1 MIRDLVLRSRRLLTG
16 DGLGEGALV
25 IDGGR
30 IEAITAVTAAPAAR
44 EVVDVGSLVVMPG
57 LVDSHV
63 HVNDPGRADWE
74 GFDSATC
81 AAMCGGVTTL
91 IDMPLN
97 SIPPTTT
104 ADHLEQKRRAAAG
117 RLAVDVGFWGGVVPG
132 NLGELESMA
141 DAGVL
146 GFKCFLCASGVDEF
160 PHIVADDLEAALSGL
175 ARIGAVLLVHAEDPV
190 ILGNAQP
197 TRGTESRWYRSYLA
211 TRPDEA
217 ELESIRLLI
226 RLARKTGGRVHI
238 VHLSTARALGEI
250 AEARRSGVRVSVETC
265 PHYLHFAAEDVPDG
279 ATEFKCAPPIRSR
292 ENREL
297 LWQGL
302 VTGEI
307 DLVASDHSPSPPE
320 LKCRDSGDFLNAW
333 GGISSL
339 PLTLPVVWTGA
350 RSRGVALEALPR
362 WLAEGPARL
371 AGLADRKGHLRV
383 GADAD
388 LVVWDPDVAAIVH
401 PETRHT
407 RHALTPYA
415 GQTLYGR
422 VEMTILRGQLV
433 YRRPDLLRLDAGML
447 LESTR
452 VRLH

>member
-1 MIRDLVLRSRRLLTG
+1 MPVSWGSSAFSAPRVWMSFRTSWPMISRPRWLVWPR
-16 DGLGEGALV
+16 
-25 IDGGR
+25 ID
-30 IEAITAVTAAPAAR
+30 
-44 EVVDVGSLVVMPG
+44 
-57 LVDSHV
+57 
-63 HVNDPGRADWE
+63 
-74 GFDSATC
+74 
-81 AAMCGGVTTL
+81 
-91 IDMPLN
+91 
-97 SIPPTTT
+97 
-104 ADHLEQKRRAAAG
+104 
-117 RLAVDVGFWGGVVPG
+117 
-132 NLGELESMA
+132 
-141 DAGVL
+141 
-146 GFKCFLCASGVDEF
+146 
-160 PHIVADDLEAALSGL
+160 
-175 ARIGAVLLVHAEDPV
+175 AVLLVHAEDPAV
-190 ILGNAQP
+190 LAERPARPGAL
-197 TRGTESRWYRSYLA
+197 ESRRYRSYLA

-362 WLAEGPARL
+362 WLSEGPARL
-371 AGLADRKGHLRV
+371 AGLADRKGHLRAGRRRRSRGVGSRRCSHRPSRDAPDSSCAHSLRGPDALRPSRDDDSARSARLQASGFTASRRRDAV
-383 GADAD
+383 GAHPCPTSLSWSTWRRSA
-388 LVVWDPDVAAIVH
+388 WVAW
-401 PETRHT
+401 P
-407 RHALTPYA
+407 
-415 GQTLYGR
+415 
-422 VEMTILRGQLV
+422 
-433 YRRPDLLRLDAGML
+433 
-447 LESTR
+447 
-452 VRLH
+452 

>member
-30 IEAITAVTAAPAAR
+30 IEAITAVTATPAAR

-74 GFDSATC
+74 GFDSATR

-104 ADHLEQKRRAAAG
+104 AAHLEEKRRVAAG

-146 GFKCFLCASGVDEF
+146 GFKCFLCPSGVDEF
-160 PHIVADDLEAALSGL
+160 PHIVADDLEAALADL
-175 ARIGAVLLVHAEDPV
+175 AKIDAVLLVHAEDPV
-190 ILGNAQP
+190 VLGNAQP
-197 TRGTESRWYRSYLA
+197 TRVTESRSYRSYLT

-217 ELESIRLLI
+217 ELESIRVLI

-279 ATEFKCAPPIRSR
+279 ATEFKCAPPIRAR

-339 PLTLPVVWTGA
+339 PLTLPIVWTGA
-350 RSRGVALEALPR
+350 RMRGVALEALPR
-362 WLAEGPARL
+362 WLSEGPARL

-388 LVVWDPDVAAIVH
+388 LVVWDPDVAAVVR
-401 PETRHT
+401 PETRQT

-447 LESTR
+447 LEPTR